1 MSNLRYNDTDMK
13 RNILSLGMWL
23 LAASALLSACQ
34 NDDEMER
41 SIANDTETKAV
52 TKVTCSITTDG
63 PGQLQRRVEAD
74 LQARGLGVSEL
85 TDLYVSG
92 TINYLDLDYIKSESL
107 QYLDSVSIK
116 ETVLMNNDSVEVN
129 TLPEYCFYRAVLK
142 AAIYLPSS
150 LTAIADHCFAWG
162 NVRAVYMDNVVSW
175 GNYSFSNCSKL
186 THVSI
191 CNGLINLPD
200 CSLEGLPNLKTV
212 ELPST
217 LRTIGYRVFFD
228 SGLASLTIPASV
240 KTIGGE
246 AFRGT
251 HLKEIVLPDA
261 IDELGY
267 NVFMQ
272 CESLESVT
280 WPANM
285 HTIPSG
291 TFNGCKNLQF
301 EIPDHITILDES
313 AFYGCTKITQIT
325 LPAGVTTIKNSA
337 FAYTGLTDLPAG
349 LPNIP
354 DYCFQGCNGLINIV
368 IPNQIT
374 SIGSRAFM
382 GCSNLQSVSFPSTL
396 QNIGHN
402 AFNSCSSLKEVTI
415 PEGVTTIETELFA
428 NCSSLTTVTFPSSL
442 TSVKPNL
449 FSGCNNLY
457 AVFWN
462 STLEVPDLMYD
473 DNRNVLIYLPEDG
486 SSSKYNDNLIFGNVA
501 PTIYLKSSTDYV
513 FKVPRAFKAAHIE
526 YTRDYSDWHWADTYT
541 GQNPPARWQ
550 SIVLPF
556 TVQKVESEGKGLLAP
571 FDAGVADAKPF
582 WLRELTAEGYK
593 DVTAIEANKPY
604 ILAMPNNPNY
614 FAEYNIY
621 DKVTFSAD
629 EVDIAVTSDNMTS
642 ATGPSNYNYAL
653 TGTFEP
659 MPAHTLTFALNEES
673 YRDRNDNNWPIGSIF
688 VSNTRKAHSFEAVI
702 RTTTALRYGQLP
714 LESSRKST
722 KTRSVSGVP
731 QKDDM

>member
-13 RNILSLGMWL
+13 RNIFSLGLWL
-23 LAASALLSACQ
+23 VAASALLSACQ

-41 SIANDTETKAV
+41 SITNDTETKAV

-261 IDELGY
+261 IDEIGSHIFWGCNL
-267 NVFMQ
+267 
-272 CESLESVT
+272 LETVT
-280 WPANM
+280 WPANL
-285 HTIPSG
+285 HTIPYG
-291 TFNGCKNLQF
+291 TFSGCTNLQF
-301 EIPDHITILDES
+301 EIPNHIITIEDS
-313 AFYGCTKITQIT
+313 AFEGCTRITQLS
-325 LPAGVTTIKNSA
+325 LPASLTTLGSRA
-337 FAYTGLTDLPAG
+337 FANTGLTDLPVG
-349 LPNIP
+349 LPDIP
-354 DYCFQGCNGLINIV
+354 DGCFNSCTGLTNIV
-368 IPNQIT
+368 IPNNIT
-374 SIGSRAFM
+374 SIGQYAFHQ
-382 GCSNLQSVSFPSTL
+382 CSNLQSVSFPSTL
-396 QNIGHN
+396 QTIGEW
-402 AFNSCSSLKEVTI
+402 AFGHCTSLKELTI
-415 PEGVTTIETELFA
+415 PEGVTALGTYVFWG
-428 NCSSLTTVTFPSSL
+428 CSSLSTATLPSTL
-442 TSVKPNL
+442 TSVSQGI
-449 FSGCNNLY
+449 FTDCNNLC
-457 AVFWN
+457 AIFWN
-462 STLEVPDLMYD
+462 STLEVPDLMTD

-526 YTRDYSDWHWADTYT
+526 YTRDYSDWHWSDTYT

-593 DVTAIEANKPY
+593 DVTTIEANKPY

-614 FAEYNIY
+614 FAEYNIC

-629 EVDIAVTSDNMTS
+629 EVDIAITSDNMTS